1 MQHILLSALLKKNL
15 YHLLDA
21 SRFTVPYTSQVM
33 NLTFITITWNS
44 GILCSI
50 IQWNLSNPKSWRRNR
65 QGVKLHSVKHI
76 ENGQKGMKINLIYNI
91 VKLFPQASDIR
102 QVLLNISI
110 YKLNGQYV

>member
-1 MQHILLSALLKKNL
+1 MLQDL
-15 YHLLDA
+15 
-21 SRFTVPYTSQVM
+21 PYTSQVM

-50 IQWNLSNPKSWRRNR
+50 IQWNLSNPRESWRRNR

-91 VKLFPQASDIR
+91 VKLFPQTGFTEY
-102 QVLLNISI
+102 I
-110 YKLNGQYV
+110 YL